1 MRFLFGTG
9 ERVYDVVLAYHAH
22 CRADRGTCSF
32 GCRRW
37 YGTPVVPTVTTTTVD
52 SGLLPSFAIATA
64 SVIDFTI
71 LSG

>member
-22 CRADRGTCSF
+22 CRADRGMCSF

-37 YGTPVVPTVTTTTVD
+37 YGD
-52 SGLLPSFAIATA
+52 ACGANGNHNHGRLRAPSFAIATA